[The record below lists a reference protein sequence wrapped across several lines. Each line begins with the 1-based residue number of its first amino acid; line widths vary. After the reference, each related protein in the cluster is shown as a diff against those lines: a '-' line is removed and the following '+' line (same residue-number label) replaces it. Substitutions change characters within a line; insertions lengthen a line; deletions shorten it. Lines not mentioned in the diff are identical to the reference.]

1 MNPFFDISTQS
12 DLPDGAHQLENL
24 GSQRIFASFGKRIRG
39 DWGERDHYQS
49 SHVYTDV
56 TAEDYDHQ
64 FVSRL
69 LRVKPSYKIDGL
81 IDHHFNFYVSDN
93 AGGKE
98 LFLEHMRYEIL
109 PLLKKRS
116 TNEAYIEL
124 FEKWINNKKMK
135 PEEKNNQ
142 TINNTINVGTVNAPL
157 QFQQNTSH
165 ATQVQHNN
173 LQKDQLKDFFEILRD
188 DLQAMDENIRKDF
201 AMEMDY
207 AVAQLERNRD
217 VQPQLTTI
225 GSLMKDVG
233 LGTFTNLLAAP
244 IFEIV
249 KPLLGL

>member
-1 MNPFFDISTQS
+1 MNPFFDISTQN
-12 DLPDGAHQLENL
+12 DLPNGAYQLENL

-39 DWGERDHYQS
+39 DWGESDHYQS

-69 LRVKPSYKIDGL
+69 LRVRPSYKIDGL
-81 IDHHFNFYVSDN
+81 IDHHFNFYVSGN
-93 AGGKE
+93 AEGKE

-109 PLLKKRS
+109 PILKNRS
-116 TNEAYIEL
+116 TNEAYVEL

-135 PEEKNNQ
+135 PEEKHNQ

-157 QFQQNTSH
+157 QFQQNSNH
-165 ATQVQHNN
+165 ATQFQHNH
-173 LQKDQLKDFFEILRD
+173 LQKDQLKDFFEILRH

-207 AVAQLERNRD
+207 AVVQLERNRD

-225 GSLMKDVG
+225 GTMMKDVG